1 MKKKFIETGTIRKAW
16 IACSIMCACMFGLS
30 SCWDDYDNSE
40 LRGDIENLKNRV
52 KTLEEWQKS
61 VNTDIQSLKSLVEAL
76 EDKDYVTAV
85 TPLDDGTGYVISFLK
100 SGNITIKHGE
110 KGDNGTTPVISV
122 KQDTDGKCY
131 WTLNGE
137 WLLDNGNK
145 IPVTGE
151 KGDKGDKGED
161 AITPQVRIN
170 TDTNEWEIST
180 DNGTTWVSTG
190 VKATGEKGDTGAQG
204 DKGDSMFSSI
214 DNSNEAYVELTLADG
229 VTKIKLPR
237 YAAFSIAFESDE
249 VFYASP
255 SDNELTLVLPA
266 TLKESD
272 YRSIIAT
279 VTATNGADVQ
289 ARSSES
295 RWNVTVTK
303 PTFGTDGVLVE
314 GSAKVTIKGTEN
326 TRLADTYLL
335 RVALVAANG
344 TEVTASRLIKYFDG
358 TVAES
363 QSDITDNTVKRLAW
377 KGDMAEDDFAYIRN
391 NMASTLEVLDLSAT
405 TLTELPYRALA
416 FYSSMGLSDN
426 TTLREVILPEGL
438 KTIHNCAFAMC
449 KALNKLNVPSTVTT
463 LGGWILEGTPL
474 TSFTIPDG
482 LTSLYQ
488 STFYNSDIVE
498 IRIPATVKEIPNWC
512 FTLCENLERIY
523 LHDGITSIGEGA
535 FSSCPS
541 LDHITIP
548 KGVTVLSKDL
558 FASCHGLREVYLHD
572 GITAMK
578 EGVFYCCTSLTYC
591 TFPDYGQNILP
602 DGLTEIGKNCF
613 YNTALKQI
621 NMSRTQIKDI
631 PDWAFYTCENLKE
644 VAFPYDLETI
654 GNYAFSGC
662 PFTSITLPASLTEI
676 KSWAFSSCNNLRF
689 VECRATT
696 PPTLNDGAFPTNQ
709 MSRLT
714 VPTAYIVIRVVLG
727 TIISRI
733 LSK

>member
-358 TVAES
+358 AVAES

-405 TLTELPYRALA
+405 TLTELPTRALA
-416 FYSSMGLSDN
+416 FYSDQGYNGNN
-426 TTLREVILPEGL
+426 TLHTVILPETL
-438 KTIHNCAFAMC
+438 IKTGWAAFA
-449 KALNKLNVPSTVTT
+449 
-463 LGGWILEGTPL
+463 
-474 TSFTIPDG
+474 
-482 LTSLYQ
+482 Y
-488 STFYNSDIVE
+488 
-498 IRIPATVKEIPNWC
+498 
-512 FTLCENLERIY
+512 
-523 LHDGITSIGEGA
+523 
-535 FSSCPS
+535 
-541 LDHITIP
+541 
-548 KGVTVLSKDL
+548 
-558 FASCHGLREVYLHD
+558 
-572 GITAMK
+572 
-578 EGVFYCCTSLTYC
+578 CTSLTYC
-591 TFPDYGQNILP
+591 SLP
-602 DGLTEIGKNCF
+602 DRGTNQLPAGLTEIGTYCF
-613 YNTALKQI
+613 MNTALKQM
-621 NMSRTQIKDI
+621 NMKDTQIKII
-631 PDWAFYTCENLKE
+631 PESAFDGCKNLKE
-644 VAFPYDLETI
+644 VTFPSGLVTI
-654 GNYAFSGC
+654 GENALNECS
-662 PFTSITLPASLTEI
+662 FTSITLPASLTEI
-676 KSWAFSSCNNLRF
+676 QGFAFLSCDNLRF
-689 VECRATT
+689 VTCEATT
-696 PPTLNDGAFPTNQ
+696 PPTLGRMVFPNKVYQ
-709 MSRLT
+709 LT
-714 VPTAYIVIRVVLG
+714 VPNGYVDTYKATSWNNYFENIQ
-727 TIISRI
+727 
-733 LSK
+733 

>member
-204 DKGDSMFSSI
+204 DKGDSMFSNI

-289 ARSSES
+289 ARSTGN

-358 TVAES
+358 TVVES

-498 IRIPATVKEIPNWC
+498 IRIPTTVKEIPDLC
-512 FTLCENLERIY
+512 F
-523 LHDGITSIGEGA
+523 
-535 FSSCPS
+535 
-541 LDHITIP
+541 
-548 KGVTVLSKDL
+548 
-558 FASCHGLREVYLHD
+558 
-572 GITAMK
+572 
-578 EGVFYCCTSLTYC
+578 
-591 TFPDYGQNILP
+591 Q
-602 DGLTEIGKNCF
+602 
-613 YNTALKQI
+613 AL
-621 NMSRTQIKDI
+621 
-631 PDWAFYTCENLKE
+631 
-644 VAFPYDLETI
+644 
-654 GNYAFSGC
+654 
-662 PFTSITLPASLTEI
+662 
-676 KSWAFSSCNNLRF
+676 
-689 VECRATT
+689 
-696 PPTLNDGAFPTNQ
+696 
-709 MSRLT
+709 
-714 VPTAYIVIRVVLG
+714 
-727 TIISRI
+727 
-733 LSK
+733 

>member
-1 MKKKFIETGTIRKAW
+1 MKKKFIETGIIRKAW

-40 LRGDIENLKNRV
+40 LRGDIENLKNRI

-61 VNTDIQSLKSLVEAL
+61 VNTDIQSLQSLVEAL

-100 SGNITIKHGE
+100 SGNVTIKHGE
-110 KGDNGTTPVISV
+110 KGENGTTPVISV

-204 DKGDSMFSSI
+204 DKGDSMFSNI

-295 RWNVTVTK
+295 RWSVTVTK

-358 TVAES
+358 TVVES

-488 STFYNSDIVE
+488 STFFDSDIVE
-498 IRIPATVKEIPNWC
+498 IRIPTTVKEIPGWC
-512 FTLCENLERIY
+512 FQLCENLERIY
-523 LHDGITSIGEGA
+523 LHDGITSIGQGA

-572 GITAMK
+572 GITAMD

-662 PFTSITLPASLTEI
+662 PFTSIALPASLTEI
-676 KSWAFSSCNNLRF
+676 KSWAFGSCNNLRF

-696 PPTLNDGAFPTNQ
+696 PPTLNYGAFPANQ
-709 MSRLT
+709 MSSLT
-714 VPTAYIVIRVVLG
+714 VPTAYIDTYKNSSWNDYFESIQ
-727 TIISRI
+727 
-733 LSK
+733 

>member
-358 TVAES
+358 AVAES

-405 TLTELPYRALA
+405 TLTELPTRALA
-416 FYSSMGLSDN
+416 FYSDQGYNGNN
-426 TTLREVILPEGL
+426 TLHTVILPETL
-438 KTIHNCAFAMC
+438 IKTGWAAFGNC
-449 KALNKLNVPSTVTT
+449 N
-463 LGGWILEGTPL
+463 
-474 TSFTIPDG
+474 
-482 LTSLYQ
+482 
-488 STFYNSDIVE
+488 
-498 IRIPATVKEIPNWC
+498 
-512 FTLCENLERIY
+512 NLQ
-523 LHDGITSIGEGA
+523 H
-535 FSSCPS
+535 
-541 LDHITIP
+541 
-548 KGVTVLSKDL
+548 
-558 FASCHGLREVYLHD
+558 VYLPNALTE
-572 GITAMK
+572 ITNWTFEM
-578 EGVFYCCTSLTYC
+578 CTSLTYC
-591 TFPDYGQNILP
+591 SLP
-602 DGLTEIGKNCF
+602 DRGTNQLPAGLTEIGTYCF
-613 YNTALKQI
+613 MNTALKQM
-621 NMSRTQIKDI
+621 NMKDTQIKII
-631 PDWAFYTCENLKE
+631 PESAFDGCKNLKE
-644 VAFPYDLETI
+644 VTFPSGLVTI
-654 GNYAFSGC
+654 GENALNECS
-662 PFTSITLPASLTEI
+662 FTSITLPASLTEI
-676 KSWAFSSCNNLRF
+676 QGFAFLSCDNLRF
-689 VECRATT
+689 VTCEATT
-696 PPTLNDGAFPTNQ
+696 PPTLGRMVFPNKVYQ
-709 MSRLT
+709 LT
-714 VPTAYIVIRVVLG
+714 VPNGYVDTYKATSWNNYFENIQ
-727 TIISRI
+727 
-733 LSK
+733 